1 MVTTCFNRAGSIGRC
16 MESVLAQDYQ
26 DIEYIV
32 IDGMSTDG
40 TLDIINKQRLRAE
53 SEDFIREHPSFTMRV
68 VSEPD
73 GGMYEALNKG
83 IRMATGD
90 IIAMLHSDDAY
101 YDDSTLTAV
110 ASAFDATGCDLLYA
124 DGLYVSPTR
133 RGRVVRDWRGSSF
146 SLWKVRHGWLPLHT
160 TCYVTAAAVGRLGLY
175 DEQYKIAADTDFLLR
190 YLTDGTLRVHYL
202 RRYVVRMLMGGM
214 STSADKR
221 RRMWNE
227 DVSIYARHGF
237 KHPVIAKIEKMAWKV
252 PQFVR
257 GLFMR

>member
-1 MVTTCFNRAGSIGRC
+1 MTTCYNRAGSIRRS
-16 MESVLAQDYQ
+16 MESVFAQDYQ

-32 IDGMSTDG
+32 IDGASTDG
-40 TLDIINKQRLRAE
+40 TLDIINEQRLRAE
-53 SEDFIREHPSFTMRV
+53 SEDFIREHPAFTMHV

-73 GGMYEALNKG
+73 EGMYEALNKG

-110 ASAFDATGCDLLYA
+110 AAAFEDTDCDMLYA
-124 DGLYVSPTR
+124 DGQYVSSKGH
-133 RGRVVRDWRGSSF
+133 GRVVRDWRGGSF
-146 SLWKVRHGWLPLHT
+146 ARWKVRCGWLPLHT
-160 TCYVTAAAVGRLGLY
+160 TCYIKAAAMERLGLY
-175 DEQYKIAADTDFLLR
+175 DEQYKIAADTDLLLR

-214 STSADKR
+214 STNADKR

-227 DVSIYARHGF
+227 DVTIYARHGF
-237 KHPVIAKIEKMAWKV
+237 RYPVIAKIEKMAWKV

-257 GLFMR
+257 GVFIH